1 MRAAK
6 GLKVRRALVV
16 SGCLWVVLFVL
27 AVIITLSPAEYPDY
41 NPLYGGPGAIPW
53 LLLIA
58 VGGCAVPAAALWLLL
73 FIADTLRHAIT
84 RR

>member
-1 MRAAK
+1 M
-6 GLKVRRALVV
+6 L
-16 SGCLWVVLFVL
+16 SGSLWAVLFVL
-27 AVIITLSPAEYPDY
+27 AVIITISPAEYPGY
-41 NPLYGGPGAIPW
+41 NPLYLGLGGIPW

-58 VGGCAVPAAALWLLL
+58 VGGCAVLAAALWLLL